1 MVIYDSPSGTVTF
14 GGIFEALYPFKS
26 GPINHIV
33 ASDVL
38 CLTICLYQKK
48 NPHIPNIY
56 MHKQIKIFTDIK
68 DTQHTIYD

>member
-1 MVIYDSPSGTVTF
+1 MVIYDSPSGIVTF
-14 GGIFEALYPFKS
+14 EGIFEALYPFKS

-48 NPHIPNIY
+48 NKNKNTYSKYIY

-68 DTQHTIYD
+68 DT

>member
-1 MVIYDSPSGTVTF
+1 MVIYDSPSGIVTF
-14 GGIFEALYPFKS
+14 EGIFEALYPFKS

-48 NPHIPNIY
+48 TKTKTHIQIY

-68 DTQHTIYD
+68 DT

>member
-14 GGIFEALYPFKS
+14 GGIFEVLYPFKS

-48 NPHIPNIY
+48 QNKNTYSKYIY
-56 MHKQIKIFTDIK
+56 A
-68 DTQHTIYD
+68 